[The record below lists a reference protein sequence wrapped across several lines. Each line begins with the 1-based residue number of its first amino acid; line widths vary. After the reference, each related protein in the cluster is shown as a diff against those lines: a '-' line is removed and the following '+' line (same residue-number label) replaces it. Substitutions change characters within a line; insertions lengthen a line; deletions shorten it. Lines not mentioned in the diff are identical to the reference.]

1 MTLTSRELLQAEKKA
16 ALLKR
21 RQHFDRTVKADLASR
36 HLTSADLDAEH
47 TGREMHVSEARDAI
61 LGWTWTVALTSGERL
76 TYTMDNEE
84 GAPIYCGEGE
94 TRVELVLGEDSS
106 QG

>member
-21 RQHFDRTVKADLASR
+21 RQRFDRTVKADLASR
-36 HLTSADLDAEH
+36 RLTSADLDAEH

-61 LGWTWTVALTSGERL
+61 LGWTWTVALKSGERL
-76 TYTMDNEE
+76 TYTTDNIDD
-84 GAPIYCGEGE
+84 APIYCGEGE
-94 TRVELVLGEDSS
+94 TRVELVLEG
-106 QG
+106 GTTAG